1 MAEQVGF
8 EPTEDYSA
16 FASLAGR
23 WIKPLSHCS
32 ICKWGF
38 RTHAVSHLAPSKD
51 RYDYTMR
58 CVRTPRPMMVGTP
71 MRFKLQGSFTFS
83 LAASTRAGTRDGSRT
98 RTLLDISHRILSSR
112 SLPVP
117 PLWHILYL
125 YLTYI
130 LYHIFLIKSIK
141 NMRSATFSFGSRVCI
156 NLSLISYLNLISYF
170 STNALARS

>member
-71 MRFKLQGSFTFS
+71 MRFKFQGSFTFNV
-83 LAASTRAGTRDGSRT
+83 AASTTAGSCAILNCGWYRPRDSNPNTLTDNGFLVVKERIELSST
-98 RTLLDISHRILSSR
+98 ITQYSTLPFMLLDEVRCVCH
-112 SLPVP
+112 
-117 PLWHILYL
+117 
-125 YLTYI
+125 
-130 LYHIFLIKSIK
+130 
-141 NMRSATFSFGSRVCI
+141 SATPASIMLFSFDYI
-156 NLSLISYLNLISYF
+156 YIIS
-170 STNALARS
+170 

>member
-83 LAASTRAGTRDGSRT
+83 LAASTRAGTGLGTRT
-98 RTLLDISHRILSSR
+98 RTPLWITDFWSSR
-112 SLPVP
+112 RELNSR
-117 PLWHILYL
+117 PL
-125 YLTYI
+125 
-130 LYHIFLIKSIK
+130 
-141 NMRSATFSFGSRVCI
+141 
-156 NLSLISYLNLISYF
+156 
-170 STNALARS
+170 